1 MKKEKND
8 NSSCKFISDKS
19 YLFES
24 FLIMKKKSFCRGQ
37 VHTWQH
43 QFLSRGSLLEPGP
56 RHPKDRRGLC
66 QLYLFKRKFPSD
78 EQSILYSTDFIQTT
92 IGPRVCAIIL
102 YLAGSRLVSSWNRE
116 KVCFFPVFVW
126 AAFSSHKE
134 TGDYDTNLWFR
145 IQTLF
150 TTYIKY
156 HN

>member
-1 MKKEKND
+1 MQIYFRQKLFIWKFFNHEKK
-8 NSSCKFISDKS
+8 C
-19 YLFES
+19 
-24 FLIMKKKSFCRGQ
+24 FCRGQ

-116 KVCFFPVFVW
+116 NRCLFERLFLLTKRQGIMTQICDLENKHFL
-126 AAFSSHKE
+126 SH
-134 TGDYDTNLWFR
+134 
-145 IQTLF
+145 I
-150 TTYIKY
+150 
-156 HN
+156 